1 MPDLSKLSDADLK
14 AMYGQVAP
22 PQSDLSQM
30 SDDQLKAA
38 YTAQQPSKPSYSGSI
53 LPFSRDAQGAVSF
66 DSNAGI
72 LGMAKRAFGGIES
85 AVALPGDVYT
95 GKTPIVG
102 PDGNINPEVINRSAE
117 LASLATPVNPGIRAG
132 DRAIPGAIK
141 TLVREKPKV
150 PTTEEL
156 AAVGKADITAARNSG
171 LEVTSDSVAN
181 WSRKTQQDLFESG
194 IHPVDAPATYAKLRE
209 LETAPA
215 GSFATSSNLQSLR
228 ESLGHTAQNF
238 NPQAAK
244 DQVAASRSIG
254 GLDKLIPSLDEASV
268 VAGTPAAT
276 QKLFDTGRGNYAAAM
291 RSNDLTGVL
300 DRANTG
306 ILERAEVRAQA
317 ANSGRNLD
325 NTIRQKIASLLEKP
339 KEVSGFSDPEIAAL
353 NDAVAGSRTRNTAR
367 YVGNLA
373 GGGGG
378 IGQAFISAL
387 GASLGAPFGAAG
399 AMIGASVPV
408 AAGAGA
414 KTIANILAKR
424 SLKGVDE
431 LIRQRSPLYEDALA
445 NAPLVADDLGKRE
458 ALVKILM
465 QARDQNRQ

>member
-1 MPDLSKLSDADLK
+1 MPDLSQLSDADLK

-22 PQSDLSQM
+22 PQSGLSQM

-38 YTAQQPSKPSYSGSI
+38 YTAQQPAKPAYSGSI
-53 LPFSRDAQGAVSF
+53 LPLSRDAKGNVSF

-85 AVALPGDVYT
+85 AATLPGDVYT
-95 GKTPIVG
+95 GKTPITG
-102 PDGNINPEVINRSAE
+102 PDGHTNPEVINRSAE

-132 DRAIPGAIK
+132 DQAIPGAIK

-156 AAVGKADITAARNSG
+156 AAAGKADITAARNSG
-171 LEVTSDSVAN
+171 LEITSDSVAN

-215 GSFATSSNLQSLR
+215 GSFATASNLQSLR
-228 ESLGHTAQNF
+228 ESLGNTAQNF

-244 DQVAASRSIG
+244 DQLAASRSIG
-254 GLDKLIPSLDEASV
+254 GLDKLLPSLDEASV
-268 VAGTPAAT
+268 VAGAPATT
-276 QKLFDTGRGNYAAAM
+276 QSLFERGHGNYAAGM
-291 RSNDLTGVL
+291 RSNDLTGSL

-325 NTIRQKIASLLEKP
+325 NTIRSKIAALLEKP
-339 KEVSGFSDPEIAAL
+339 KEVSGFSNPEIAAL
-353 NDAVAGSRTRNTAR
+353 NDAIMGGGARNSAR
-367 YVGNLA
+367 YVGNLL

-378 IGQAFISAL
+378 LGQAVGSSIGGGLGAIL
-387 GASLGAPFGAAG
+387 GGVPGAVIGASLPVVAG
-399 AMIGASVPV
+399 S
-408 AAGAGA
+408 GA
-414 KTIANILAKR
+414 KAVANALAKR

-431 LIRQRSPLYEDALA
+431 LVRTRSPLYEERLA
-445 NAPLVADDLGKRE
+445 NAPLKAEGLAKRE
-458 ALVKILM
+458 AMARLLM
-465 QARDQNRQ
+465 QLRQPQQ